1 MKVFVP
7 IIAVSALLAST
18 VSGWSEVVSGDLQVR
33 IVIGEACKVNP
44 GGSAE
49 LHFGSR
55 GDVTG
60 AATTAN
66 TTKDGK
72 GSIQVQCS
80 KGTKFSIALGD
91 GKNPDPNG
99 TIVRNMKNGT
109 GETIPY
115 ELYSDSTNKTLWGS
129 GSKSGSPLASE
140 ATGGLDS
147 FQVFGLIPKQP
158 KNPKTGT
165 YEDTVA
171 VTVTF

>member
-1 MKVFVP
+1 MKVFIP
-7 IIAVSALLAST
+7 ILAASALLAST
-18 VSGWSEVVSGDLQVR
+18 VSGWSEVVNGDLQVR

-55 GDVTG
+55 GDVTSTP
-60 AATTAN
+60 TTGSTA
-66 TTKDGK
+66 KEGK
-72 GSIQVQCS
+72 GSIQVLCS
-80 KGTKFSIALGD
+80 KGTKFSIALDD
-91 GKNPDPNG
+91 GKNLDASG
-99 TIVRNMKNGT
+99 VRNMKNGA

-115 ELYSDSTNKTLWGS
+115 QLYSDSANKTLWGS
-129 GSKSGSPLASE
+129 GSKSGRPLASE
-140 ATGGLDS
+140 ATGELDS
-147 FQVFGLIPKQP
+147 FQVFGLIPKQS